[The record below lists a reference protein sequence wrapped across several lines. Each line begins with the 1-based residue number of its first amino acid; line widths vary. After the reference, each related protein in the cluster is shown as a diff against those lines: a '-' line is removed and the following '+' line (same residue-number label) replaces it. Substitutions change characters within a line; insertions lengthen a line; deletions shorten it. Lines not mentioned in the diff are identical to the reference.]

1 MVESSS
7 VNDFQQ
13 QISKLERELELK
25 MIAEDKKERALLG
38 EVLFKDAK
46 EDFEMVVLKLQKVIG
61 EIDELVKEQNNI
73 WFQLHAMKKRW
84 YAQGGLLV

>member
-1 MVESSS
+1 VVELSS

-25 MIAEDKKERALLG
+25 MMAGDKKERALLG

-73 WFQLHAMKKRW
+73 
-84 YAQGGLLV
+84 

>member
-73 WFQLHAMKKRW
+73 
-84 YAQGGLLV
+84 

>member
-1 MVESSS
+1 MNKQQIAITTNLVVELSS

-25 MIAEDKKERALLG
+25 MMAGDKKERALLG

-73 WFQLHAMKKRW
+73 
-84 YAQGGLLV
+84 